1 MLSLTLRR
9 SGQDFIVVGLPT
21 GWEDLL
27 GVPLRDLEGMLLSV
41 WLERFVHPDDLAPS
55 QKAAAGLLKDASV
68 VVGFVNRYKTPTGWV
83 EMRWRAF
90 THEGE
95 LHAIAKLR
103 RAPNRRGTSL
113 EQALGACRASA
124 ALTKSAAAMLARSD
138 DEQ

>member
-68 VVGFVNRYKTPTGWV
+68 VVGFVNRYKTPNRVGRDAV
-83 EMRWRAF
+83 ARV
-90 THEGE
+90 
-95 LHAIAKLR
+95 HA
-103 RAPNRRGTSL
+103 RG
-113 EQALGACRASA
+113 RASRHSEA
-124 ALTKSAAAMLARSD
+124 PARTEPAWYKPRTGPGCLSS
-138 DEQ
+138 ERRVNQERGSHAGQERR